1 MMLGKVAA
9 MQHNHSPITPT
20 NTVPGALRIVFIL
33 LAAAGL
39 AVTYCLW
46 NLKLIDHGHFHED
59 AYIMF
64 IYVQNILNGYGEAFY
79 PGGPPAEGATDFLWL
94 MLLCGAG
101 LLGIDPGSASIALNA
116 FGVFVMS
123 ALILWVLCKKVSG
136 PSLLL
141 FLPWALIWIYN
152 DSLVAAVGG
161 FSVYLYS
168 ALCTSLVFILY
179 QQKGI
184 LWLPALALVVGL
196 FRPDGV
202 IFGLGAFA
210 AGAYIAFNQGHIKH
224 YLAISLAC
232 LILAITYFGL
242 RLAYFGEWL
251 PLPLYVK
258 GAGELFTNSPWA
270 PLNEKLLVLLGLIAA
285 LSRQLKTAA
294 LLMVP
299 AAFLFIALLFAHQSQ
314 NVGYRFQAP
323 IYFSAYFLLFCCLV
337 DWYARTTPTTRK
349 KMVVGLSLLCLIVI
363 GVDNKSNLKSSKQ
376 VISNHTYINQFSFDI
391 RDLIPDEATI
401 VLTEAGRM
409 AFWNQHGARIVDLV
423 GLNSVYPAKHDVDVP
438 YVASLN
444 PSVVMFHHAFMVDT
458 SSFKDEH
465 QGQRVVLLNN
475 NERGKLIIDSRINPE
490 IYAHDKVLGASV
502 TLTAFLKQYFD
513 QYFVYLVDY
522 QEDDTFRHIYGFRKD
537 QFDSKKVTE
546 LMKYAFQCDDECLSY
561 TTMIQ
566 R

>member
-1 MMLGKVAA
+1 MQHDHSSTPPTHTGPDAQRILFILFAATGVAA
-9 MQHNHSPITPT
+9 
-20 NTVPGALRIVFIL
+20 V
-33 LAAAGL
+33 
-39 AVTYCLW
+39 YCLW
-46 NLKLIDHGHFHED
+46 NLKLINHGHFHED

-64 IYVQNILNGYGEAFY
+64 IYVQNLLNGYGEAFY

-94 MLLCGAG
+94 MLLSGAG
-101 LLGIDPGSASIALNA
+101 LLGIDPGSASIVLNA
-116 FGVFVMS
+116 SGVFMMMTM
-123 ALILWVLCKKVSG
+123 ILWVLCKKVSG
-136 PSLLL
+136 PTLLL

-184 LWLPALALVVGL
+184 LWLPALALMVGL

-210 AGAYIAFNQGHIKH
+210 AGAYIAFNQRHLKR
-224 YLAISLAC
+224 YLTVSLVC
-232 LILAITYFGL
+232 LIVAITYFGL
-242 RLAYFGEWL
+242 RLEYFGEWL

-258 GAGELFTNSPWA
+258 GAGEPFNHQAWA
-270 PLNEKLLVLLGLIAA
+270 PLNEKLLVLLVLVAV
-285 LSRQLKTAA
+285 LSRQLKTTA
-294 LLMVP
+294 LLMMP
-299 AAFLFIALLFAHQSQ
+299 AALLFIALLFAHQSQ

-337 DWYARTTPTTRK
+337 DWYARTPLVTRK
-349 KMVVGLSLLCLIVI
+349 KIIVGLSLVCLLII
-363 GVDNKSNLKSSKQ
+363 GEDNKSNLKSSKQ
-376 VISNHTYINQFSFDI
+376 VIYNHTYINQFSFDI
-391 RDLIPDEATI
+391 RDLIPSDATI

-409 AFWNQHGARIVDLV
+409 AFWNQHGPRIVDLV
-423 GLNSVYPAKHDVDVP
+423 GLNSAYPAKHDVDVP

-444 PSVVMFHHAFMVDT
+444 PSVIMYHHAFMMDT
-458 SSFKDEH
+458 SSFQDRY

-475 NERGKLIIDSRINPE
+475 DEQDTLTIDARISPE
-490 IYAHDKVLGASV
+490 VYAHDKVMRASV
-502 TLTAFLKQYFD
+502 TLTAYLKQYFD

-522 QEDDTFRHIYGFRKD
+522 QDDDTFRHIYGFRKD
-537 QFDSKKVTE
+537 QFDSEKIEK
-546 LMKYAFQCDDECLSY
+546 LMMYAFQCGDECLPY

-566 R
+566 RY